1 MARFSTQETDR
12 ELPTWI
18 AAPPDPETVRHCA
31 LKSDVSLQA
40 LLALDHGPL
49 EILVLLGFAYVPPI
63 ASRDE
68 SLSSREYRGSI
79 AQGGNKASSAFV
91 LNPGRQLEAPRCL
104 PR

>member
-31 LKSDVSLQA
+31 LKSDVSSEQTSA
-40 LLALDHGPL
+40 QLALDHGPL

-91 LNPGRQLEAPRCL
+91 LNPGRQ
-104 PR
+104 

>member
-1 MARFSTQETDR
+1 MARFSTPETDR

-31 LKSDVSLQA
+31 LKSDVRSEQTGRA
-40 LLALDHGPL
+40 RSRSVHGPL

-91 LNPGRQLEAPRCL
+91 LNPGRQ
-104 PR
+104 